1 MLIRYFLGLLILT
14 ALPLDLDAQPKSKA
28 IFTNAIT
35 MDKPPSWLKA
45 VRVRKV
51 TARMQRKLE
60 WTIHRIPVYYHATN
74 EAFAAAHGLGP
85 KAIAVTINR
94 AGKQVVHLGPRVTD
108 KNFDEVFGHE
118 LVHVILAQKYK
129 RAIPKWFEE
138 GLANH
143 YANKGKVDYRWLLS
157 QGFPEDV
164 RQVGHP
170 FKLNPSK
177 IRYHYKVSQALA
189 EMLDRRCKLVNLI
202 SLSVGR
208 SMEPFIKTYCE
219 INDLNAE
226 FKKWV
231 KKKAKAS

>member
-1 MLIRYFLGLLILT
+1 MLIRCLLGIILLA
-14 ALPLDLDAQPKSKA
+14 ALPVGAQSDKNR
-28 IFTNAIT
+28 IFTNAII
-35 MDKPPSWLKA
+35 MDQPPSWLKA

-51 TARMQRKLE
+51 TRRMQRKLE
-60 WTIHRIPVYYHATN
+60 WTIHRIPVHYYSSS
-74 EAFAAAHGLGP
+74 EAFGAAHGLGP

-94 AGKQVVHLGPRVTD
+94 SGSQVVHLGPRVTD
-108 KNFDEVFGHE
+108 ENFDEVFGHE

-129 RAIPKWFEE
+129 QAIPKWFEE

-143 YANKGKVDYRWLLS
+143 YANKGKVDYKWLLNN
-157 QGFPEDV
+157 GFPEDV
-164 RQVGHP
+164 RKVGHP
-170 FKLNPSK
+170 FKLSPEK

-189 EMLDRRCKLVNLI
+189 EMLDRKCKLVNLI

-219 INDLNAE
+219 IKDLNEE

-231 KKKAKAS
+231 KKKAK